1 MPLHVR
7 IKEKTV
13 RKDADGFG
21 RGDAFVRSE
30 ATEKRSLR
38 DCADRVTRNRG
49 ECLCV

>member
-1 MPLHVR
+1 MPLRVR

-13 RKDADGFG
+13 RKDADGSG
-21 RGDAFVRSE
+21 KGDAFVRSE